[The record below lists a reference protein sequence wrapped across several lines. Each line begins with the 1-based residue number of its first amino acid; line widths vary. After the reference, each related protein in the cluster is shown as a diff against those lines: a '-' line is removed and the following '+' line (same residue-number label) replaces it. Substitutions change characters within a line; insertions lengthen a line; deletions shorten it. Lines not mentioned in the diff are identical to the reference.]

1 MSHNNLNEQ
10 GFGTRAIHA
19 GQEPDLVTGAVV
31 TPISLASTFAQNSPG
46 LNRGFEYSRTGNPT
60 RLALENNIAGVEGG
74 KYGLAF
80 ASGSATLQTITAL
93 LDPGDHILCCDDAYG
108 GTIRFFNRIAAKS
121 LKIIFVDMTDIENVK
136 KNITPQTKMV
146 WLETPSNPLLK
157 ISDIKAIAEIT
168 HQYNSFLVV
177 DNTFM
182 SPYFQKPLTFGA
194 DIVMHSATKYLNGH
208 SDVVLGV
215 LVTNHQQLFEKLK
228 FLQNAIG
235 AVPAPFDCFLVLR
248 GIKTL
253 HLRMQ
258 AHEKNAIVVSQFLE
272 THPKVVK
279 VIYPGLKSHPQHE
292 LAKRQQSG
300 FSGMITFY
308 IKGGINESRKFL
320 ENLKLFVVAE
330 SLGCVESLAEH
341 PAIMTHAS
349 VAPEVRAKLGISD
362 NLVRLSIG
370 VEEIEDILN
379 DLKYALDQVPV
390 VNQ

>member
-1 MSHNNLNEQ
+1 
-10 GFGTRAIHA
+10 
-19 GQEPDLVTGAVV
+19 
-31 TPISLASTFAQNSPG
+31 
-46 LNRGFEYSRTGNPT
+46 
-60 RLALENNIAGVEGG
+60 
-74 KYGLAF
+74 
-80 ASGSATLQTITAL
+80 
-93 LDPGDHILCCDDAYG
+93 
-108 GTIRFFNRIAAKS
+108 
-121 LKIIFVDMTDIENVK
+121 
-136 KNITPQTKMV
+136 MV

-182 SPYFQKPLTFGA
+182 SPYFQKPLIFGA
-194 DIVMHSATKYLNGH
+194 DIVVHSATKYLNGH

-341 PAIMTHAS
+341 PAVMTHAS